1 MRIALDKAEGFPFEH
16 FAIAFYAAL
25 TGAAFVPLGGIKD
38 GGADARD
45 GTLYEDKAR
54 LETYYQASIEVDT
67 EDKIRRTVARL
78 RAFGR
83 DPKVLYYLTSR
94 TVKYSDRVERDLSDE
109 LDVTIVI
116 RDAGYITAHVN
127 DDPAA
132 GGAFDEHLRHYTDFL
147 KQVGASR
154 LITSSQ
160 YVRSPAVYVFLSNE
174 LARRDGDESLVNA
187 VIDALALWALEGTD
201 PEAGILRTAGE
212 VLAKIVDDL
221 PSVKALVEPRLRGR
235 LEAMSN
241 KNYRGGHAVNWHQVE
256 NALNTEPKLIE
267 RALSQ

>member
-94 TVKYSDRVERDLSDE
+94 TVKYTDRVERDLSDE

-201 PEAGILRTAGE
+201 PEAGSCARPAR
-212 VLAKIVDDL
+212 
-221 PSVKALVEPRLRGR
+221 S
-235 LEAMSN
+235 
-241 KNYRGGHAVNWHQVE
+241 
-256 NALNTEPKLIE
+256 
-267 RALSQ
+267 